1 MMDNEL
7 KRQIQ
12 AFDDKD
18 DRHKA
23 KDNLINVLLIILG
36 LTMLG
41 ILVFNS

>member
-1 MMDNEL
+1 MSNEL

-12 AFDDKD
+12 TFDDKD

-36 LTMLG
+36 IAMLG
-41 ILVFNS
+41 MLIFTW

>member
-1 MMDNEL
+1 MSNEL

-12 AFDDKD
+12 AFDDKY

-36 LTMLG
+36 IAMLG
-41 ILVFNS
+41 MLIFTW

>member
-1 MMDNEL
+1 MSNEL

-12 AFDDKD
+12 TFDDKY

-36 LTMLG
+36 IAMLG
-41 ILVFNS
+41 MRNFTW

>member
-1 MMDNEL
+1 MSNEL

-12 AFDDKD
+12 TFDDKY

-36 LTMLG
+36 LVMLG
-41 ILVFNS
+41 MLILTW